1 MDNDRIKILLK
12 ATKSKLLW
20 NGEVVVDRFEE
31 ELVVNDETKDDI
43 ASQLVN
49 ADLNGRIAETL
60 GLTLDNGSQLVS
72 SCPFE
77 PDEMWIDFGN
87 DWVINLVHGRCKTY
101 DNTCRK
107 IKVEGSLD
115 NVSL

>member
-1 MDNDRIKILLK
+1 MDNNRIKIFLK

-20 NGEVVVDRFEE
+20 NGEVI
-31 ELVVNDETKDDI
+31 NDETKDDI

-87 DWVINLVHGRCKTY
+87 DWIINLVHGRCRTY
-101 DNTCRK
+101 DNICRK
-107 IKVEGSLD
+107 TKAEESLD